1 MATED
6 TLSNF
11 DIQQLP
17 KANVFLSKIQTLQDQ
32 LSPVL
37 DDFKK
42 YYVFYNKNPEYDE
55 YHKMFDNINSNIH
68 TINSSLSSVIID
80 VNSNTEDIN
89 KKMEILNVFIRRE
102 KAKNRQLKRKL
113 GRAEEKQNGSDEMV
127 SNYKELYEIEYL
139 RNWAMLLGT
148 IVLSFAL
155 FKTRK
160 QSQLRSM

>member
-32 LSPVL
+32 QSPVL

-68 TINSSLSSVIID
+68 TINSGLSSVIID

-89 KKMEILNVFIRRE
+89 KIMEFLNVFIRRE
-102 KAKNRQLKRKL
+102 KAKNKQLKRKL

-127 SNYKELYEIEYL
+127 SNYKELYEIDYL

-160 QSQLRSM
+160 PSQLRSM

>member
-32 LSPVL
+32 QSPVL

-68 TINSSLSSVIID
+68 TINSSLSNVITD

-89 KKMEILNVFIRRE
+89 KKLEILNVFIRRE

-155 FKTRK
+155 FKSRK

>member
-32 LSPVL
+32 QSPVL

-68 TINSSLSSVIID
+68 TINSSLSSVITD

-89 KKMEILNVFIRRE
+89 KKLEILNVFIRRE

-155 FKTRK
+155 FKSRK